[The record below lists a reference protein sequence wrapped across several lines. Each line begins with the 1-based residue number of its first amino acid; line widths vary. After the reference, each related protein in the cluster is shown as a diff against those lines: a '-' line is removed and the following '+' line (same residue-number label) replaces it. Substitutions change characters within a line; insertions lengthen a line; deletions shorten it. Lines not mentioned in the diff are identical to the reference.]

1 MWHGDVIGDV
11 TGEINITDQTYIS
24 NARHISKLTEAMGA
38 LHESILAIND
48 DLPIDMAE
56 IDLKNAWQLLGEIIG
71 DTSSTSLL
79 DELFSKFCLGK

>member
-1 MWHGDVIGDV
+1 
-11 TGEINITDQTYIS
+11 
-24 NARHISKLTEAMGA
+24 MGA